1 MAGCSSL
8 MAYKTM
14 FSVLGCLMVV
24 TLVYTIFTDG
34 SPFRRELLTP
44 WMVATLVDFYVN
56 VVCYFSLPIIL
67 YFLIGA
73 WVVYKESTW
82 ISAVLWIIFLV
93 CFGSI
98 TTCAYIV
105 KKLGEISSH
114 DPVQNLL
121 RQVFLR
127 IGSEGKI
134 KDSSIV
140 FLKILFSMLGLL
152 VFGIVTYTLIT
163 DGSPFRME
171 LLTHFPGSLRLSI
184 FPLLCFDESCGSWS
198 PETHPI
204 RCTAVSATPT
214 SENLTPAIS
223 LTPKALNHLNK
234 IRAERNEDL
243 CLRIGVKQ
251 GGCSGMSYTMDF
263 ENRANAKPDDSIIEY
278 NGFQIVCDP
287 KSLLFLYGMQLDF
300 SDALIGGGFSFKN
313 PST

>member
-1 MAGCSSL
+1 MN
-8 MAYKTM
+8 
-14 FSVLGCLMVV
+14 SVIAACLLFDEMK
-24 TLVYTIFTDG
+24 
-34 SPFRRELLTP
+34 
-44 WMVATLVDFYVN
+44 
-56 VVCYFSLPIIL
+56 
-67 YFLIGA
+67 A

-171 LLTHFPGSLRLSI
+171 LLTP
-184 FPLLCFDESCGSWS
+184 WM
-198 PETHPI
+198 
-204 RCTAVSATPT
+204 TATLIDFYINVV
-214 SENLTPAIS
+214 AIS
-223 LTPKALNHLNK
+223 VWVIHKESSWISAVIWIVFLICFGSITTCVYIVLQLFQLSCHDQNT
-234 IRAERNEDL
+234 IFYSSI
-243 CLRIGVKQ
+243 IGTKQ
-251 GGCSGMSYTMDF
+251 GS
-263 ENRANAKPDDSIIEY
+263 
-278 NGFQIVCDP
+278 
-287 KSLLFLYGMQLDF
+287 
-300 SDALIGGGFSFKN
+300 
-313 PST
+313 STS